1 MRIVISPDSFKESLS
16 AREACEA
23 VAAGVHRAV
32 PAADCVL
39 VPMADGGEGTADV
52 VREALGAIWVEAPA
66 VDPLG
71 RPLIG
76 RYAWLES
83 RGLAVIEMAETS
95 GLALLRPEERDPLRT
110 TSRGFGML
118 ISDALERGAGELI
131 LTIGGSA
138 TNDAGAGALQ
148 ALGAVLRDT
157 DGTDIGPGISGLREL
172 ARLDLAPALAAVT
185 GVSLRT
191 ACDVTNPLLGP
202 RGASAVYGPQKGLA
216 PEDLPVAEKA
226 FARWADLTEAAI
238 GRQIRDIAGAG
249 AAGGVGAALL
259 ALGATLDSGIEI
271 VADLVD
277 LRAAS
282 AGADLVITGE
292 GSFDS
297 QSLSGKVPAGVAA
310 IAHAAGVPTAVLAG
324 RVAADLD
331 PNQLAELGIVRA
343 LAITPPGTPLPEA
356 FAHAGANLAAA
367 AEHVVREWV
376 TGVGGWALRR
386 PGPEPR
392 PEPSRE
398 PRRGTC
404 RSLTDTN

>member
-1 MRIVISPDSFKESLS
+1 MIRARFMDPMVIRGMGAATRGVAADPGAPGGNPSGGVRLDPVAIQAHVPGTYLLGPLAIGGVRGSRQRSSHAPKEQTVTMRIVIAPDSFKESLS

-23 VAAGVHRAV
+23 IAAGVHRAV

-83 RGLAVIEMAETS
+83 RALAVIEMAETS
-95 GLALLRPEERDPLRT
+95 GVALLRPEERDPLRT

-157 DGTDIGPGISGLREL
+157 DGTDIGPGVSGLREL
-172 ARLDLAPALAAVT
+172 ARLDLAPALTAVT

-202 RGASAVYGPQKGLA
+202 RGASAVYGPQKGL
-216 PEDLPVAEKA
+216 
-226 FARWADLTEAAI
+226 
-238 GRQIRDIAGAG
+238 
-249 AAGGVGAALL
+249 
-259 ALGATLDSGIEI
+259 
-271 VADLVD
+271 
-277 LRAAS
+277 
-282 AGADLVITGE
+282 
-292 GSFDS
+292 
-297 QSLSGKVPAGVAA
+297 
-310 IAHAAGVPTAVLAG
+310 
-324 RVAADLD
+324 
-331 PNQLAELGIVRA
+331 
-343 LAITPPGTPLPEA
+343 
-356 FAHAGANLAAA
+356 
-367 AEHVVREWV
+367 
-376 TGVGGWALRR
+376 
-386 PGPEPR
+386 
-392 PEPSRE
+392 
-398 PRRGTC
+398 
-404 RSLTDTN
+404 